1 MILGVRMNAV
11 RVFAAFIVLVIGVYL
26 LIEGVYPSPQS
37 LVDAAFMGLGAAL
50 VLGYF
55 QLIGDYFSR
64 WLRMPPD
71 MTFMPVLLVLGVVV
85 MGFGA
90 IKPGLTSIE
99 LRLSLII
106 PGLVLA
112 LYAVFRTL
120 KAIRER
126 GL

>member
-1 MILGVRMNAV
+1 MNAV
-11 RVFAAFIVLVIGVYL
+11 RAFAAFIVLVIGVYL
-26 LIEGVYPSPQS
+26 LIEGVYPSPHS

-64 WLRMPPD
+64 WLRMSPD

-85 MGFGA
+85 MGFGVVQ
-90 IKPGLTSIE
+90 PGLTSIE
-99 LRLSLII
+99 LRLSLVI

-112 LYAVFRTL
+112 LYAVFRIL
-120 KAIRER
+120 KSIRER